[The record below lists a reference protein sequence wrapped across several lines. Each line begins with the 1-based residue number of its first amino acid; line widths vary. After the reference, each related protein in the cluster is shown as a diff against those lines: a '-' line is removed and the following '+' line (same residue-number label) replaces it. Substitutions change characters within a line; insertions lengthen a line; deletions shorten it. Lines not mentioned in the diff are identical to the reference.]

1 MDKLST
7 DVQYEEK
14 SLFDVRLVHV
24 TRPEREMA
32 IICPFSP
39 HLKHN
44 RRPRTKYSKMIEK
57 SKCDKRLYLT
67 ENSAKFKNG

>member
-14 SLFDVRLVHV
+14 SLFDVRLVYV

-32 IICPFSP
+32 ISHFYTSETQQTSY
-39 HLKHN
+39 
-44 RRPRTKYSKMIEK
+44 RTKYSKMIEK